1 MMARLA
7 LIARPIPMKR
17 ELKGFRRASTLSAG
31 APDRKAHPD
40 EKGTERIRAG
50 SPAGASTSIARPIPM
65 KRELK
70 VIDAAI
76 AKGYHDA
83 DRKAHPDEK
92 GTESLKAQT

>member
-1 MMARLA
+1 
-7 LIARPIPMKR
+7 
-17 ELKGFRRASTLSAG
+17 
-31 APDRKAHPD
+31 
-40 EKGTERIRAG
+40 
-50 SPAGASTSIARPIPM
+50 M

>member
-50 SPAGASTSIARPIPM
+50 SLAGASTSIARPIPM

-70 VIDAAI
+70 DKLHAL
-76 AKGYHDA
+76 KRRGESY
-83 DRKAHPDEK
+83 RKAHPDEK
-92 GTESLKAQT
+92 GTERTFR

>member
-70 VIDAAI
+70 DKLHAL
-76 AKGYHDA
+76 KRRGESY
-83 DRKAHPDEK
+83 RKAHPDEK
-92 GTESLKAQT
+92 GTERTFR